1 MLKLKQYI
9 FLQLSITFL
18 PIFFGLFFITSII
31 FLVKI
36 AALTSVITMNFSE
49 LLILYSYTIPNIL
62 FFTLPVSFFVSMVIA
77 LSKLSSEYELI
88 VISSFGLNPLKILK
102 MFFPITLILSIS
114 MLIISLGLI
123 PKTKHLTNKM
133 IEKKEKEA
141 NFNIKESEFGQ
152 KFGDWLIYITDKKDK
167 EYSDVKLFKTDG
179 SSDQFILSK
188 TALLNNK
195 KGDLSFTMYDGK
207 SFLIKEKELNQIDFK
222 SMKISDSLSNDKIEP
237 FINPKIYWENRM
249 GENEDID
256 KFTFYIL
263 ASLFPILSLFLVVSF
278 GYFNPRYEKNKATM
292 YAISFVII
300 YYVCSDYL
308 SKHIFLNSLYIV
320 PIVWLAIT
328 YFVYTRKI
336 KELY

>member
-1 MLKLKQYI
+1 MKLKQYI
-9 FLQLSITFL
+9 YLHLSITFL

-49 LLILYSYTIPNIL
+49 LLTLYSYSIPNIL
-62 FFTLPVSFFVSMVIA
+62 FFTLPISFFVSMVIA

-102 MFFPITLILSIS
+102 ILFPMTLIVSIS

-133 IEKKEKEA
+133 IELKQKEA

-152 KFGDWLIYITDKKDK
+152 KFGDWLIYITEKNDKD
-167 EYSDVKLFKTDG
+167 YSDVKLFKTDG
-179 SSDQFILSK
+179 FSDQFILSK
-188 TALLNNK
+188 TASLSNK
-195 KGDLSFTMYDGK
+195 KGDLSFTLNDGK
-207 SFLIKEKELNQIDFK
+207 SFLIKENELSQIDFK
-222 SMKISDSLSNDKIEP
+222 SMKISDSLSNAGIEP
-237 FINPKIYWENRM
+237 FINPKQFWTNKINEN
-249 GENEDID
+249 DDVD

-263 ASLFPILSLFLVVSF
+263 ASIFPLLSLFLVISF

-292 YAISFVII
+292 NAIGFVLI
-300 YYVCSDYL
+300 YYVGSDYL
-308 SKHIFLNSLYIV
+308 SKHIFLNALYIV
-320 PIVWLAIT
+320 PLVWLIIT
-328 YFVYTRKI
+328 YFVYIKKI
-336 KELY
+336 KALY